1 MHGGGDAGATLAK
14 ARLRKR
20 LRAERQAH
28 VAALDPRIR
37 GLVLRRP
44 PGPILDIIPRDA
56 VIGLYMPTADE
67 APTLGYA
74 GFFHEAGHTLAL
86 PWFAGREAPMEFR
99 RWISPYLRDTL
110 EPDPFGARQP
120 TGGAGPDV
128 LPEVPE
134 VLFVPLVGFSADGGR
149 LGQGGGHYD
158 RWLAAH
164 PQTIAIGLAWDC
176 QLAEELPVEAHDH
189 RLAAVVTPTRLYGP
203 F

>member
-20 LRAERQAH
+20 LRAERKAH
-28 VAALDPRIR
+28 VAALDPGIR

-44 PGPILDIIPRDA
+44 PGPVASLVPA
-56 VIGLYMPTADE
+56 GATVGLYGPTSDE

-74 GFFHEAGHTLAL
+74 GFFHDAGHTLAL
-86 PWFAGREAPMEFR
+86 PWFAGRDAPMTFR

-120 TGGAGPDV
+120 PATAE
-128 LPEVPE
+128 PEVPE
-134 VLFVPLVGFSADGGR
+134 VLFVPLVGFSAEGGR

-164 PQTIAIGLAWDC
+164 PGTIAIGLAWDC
-176 QLAEELPVEAHDH
+176 QLVPDLPVEAHDH